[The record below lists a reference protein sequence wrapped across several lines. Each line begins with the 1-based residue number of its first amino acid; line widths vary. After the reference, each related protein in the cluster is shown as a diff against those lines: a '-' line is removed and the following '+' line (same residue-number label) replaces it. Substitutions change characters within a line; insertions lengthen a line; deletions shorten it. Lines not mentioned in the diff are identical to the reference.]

1 MNKGFRYIIYSLFAM
16 TMVACSGTKY
26 VPEGAFLLDK
36 VAVQADNNDT
46 KSTDL
51 STYIRQKKRQSS
63 ELFLSFFAKRLI
75 FQFIF
80 YGIKVILHFFVYYFL
95 FSID

>member
-1 MNKGFRYIIYSLFAM
+1 MYESPLGWFIKNKIRESENKPVLVFSHCSRFIASTSFCILGF
-16 TMVACSGTKY
+16 V
-26 VPEGAFLLDK
+26 FL
-36 VAVQADNNDT
+36 NYP
-46 KSTDL
+46 

-63 ELFLSFFAKRLI
+63 ELFLSFFAKRLL

-80 YGIKVILHFFVYYFL
+80 YGIKIMLPFFVYYFL